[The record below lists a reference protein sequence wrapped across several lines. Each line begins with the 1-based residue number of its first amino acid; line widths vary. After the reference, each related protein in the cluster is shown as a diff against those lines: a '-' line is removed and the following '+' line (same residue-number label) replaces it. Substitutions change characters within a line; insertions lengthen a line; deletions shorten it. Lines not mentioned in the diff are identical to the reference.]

1 LKTCL
6 KLKAL
11 PQLLLLNKNLVNN
24 LRKLARFTLESVK
37 LVLKPNLMKR

>member
-11 PQLLLLNKNLVNN
+11 PKLLLLNKNLVSN
-24 LRKLARFTLESVK
+24 LRKLVRFTLESVK
-37 LVLKPNLMKR
+37 PVLKPNLVKR